1 MMPRVVGSPFSPFS
15 RQEWAAWLSAMLGA
29 AFGAR
34 QVPAV
39 ELVLMRDGEIAA
51 LNRAHLGCAG
61 PTNILSF
68 PDSADGGHLGSLA
81 LSVDT
86 LRREYRLYGQN
97 PAEYARRLLAHGLAH
112 LCGYDHGPLM
122 DAVCAELEAVA
133 AKEPA
138 KVSDVAA
145 GEATGLDAARR
156 V

>member
-1 MMPRVVGSPFSPFS
+1 MPRVTGSPFSPFS
-15 RQEWAAWLSAMLGA
+15 RQEWAAWLDAMLRAALGA
-29 AFGAR
+29 D

-39 ELVLMRDGEIAA
+39 ELVLVRDGEIAA
-51 LNRAHLGCAG
+51 LNAVHLGCTG

-68 PDSADGGHLGSLA
+68 PDSADDGHLGSLA

-86 LRREYRLYGQN
+86 LHRECRLYGQN

-122 DAVCAELEAVA
+122 DAACAELEAAA
-133 AKEPA
+133 AKA
-138 KVSDVAA
+138 LDVAA
-145 GEATGLDAARR
+145 GEAAGLDAARR